1 MHERN
6 GEWWSISLLLKLKE
20 DSFWYYCWDTY
31 LSYFHGVDK
40 KAGTANPNVAIVSS
54 AELRDIRGKAEKGSV
69 NNAAIITRAELDR
82 IKAETV
88 IKSVEQIKAEK
99 KMLNA

>member
-1 MHERN
+1 M
-6 GEWWSISLLLKLKE
+6 
-20 DSFWYYCWDTY
+20 
-31 LSYFHGVDK
+31 
-40 KAGTANPNVAIVSS
+40 AIVSS

-88 IKSVEQIKAEK
+88 IKSVEQIRREHLGCVKLQCVKTFVTTKNIKSILA
-99 KMLNA
+99 NALRYPGTGGHATPTGSHALLSYLITKF